1 MGAELLVL
9 ASIAV
14 AIVAP
19 ILTYLLGIRNLS
31 GKITHTAAE
40 ELWQESRSIREFLEA
55 RNQFLTE
62 KIDRLEEE
70 VRALQEENRKLHREN
85 GALLRVITSHEQTIE
100 DQRRRI
106 SALEA
111 ERELLTQRVAE
122 LEGNHVR

>member
-1 MGAELLVL
+1 MDANLIVL

-14 AIVAP
+14 AVIAP
-19 ILTYLLGIRNLS
+19 VLTYLLGIRNLS

-55 RNQFLTE
+55 RNRFLTQSIE
-62 KIDRLEEE
+62 RLENE
-70 VRALQEENRKLHREN
+70 VKELQEENRKLHREN

-106 SALEA
+106 SSLEA
-111 ERELLTQRVAE
+111 ERTLLTQRVAE
-122 LEGNHVR
+122 LEGKGA